1 MPINYAAN
9 VRSLRDLVERL
20 DTPRLAIPDHQ
31 RDFVWTPRQQKRLV
45 SAIRRGKPIPSVLLR
60 ELDDGRM
67 TLEDGHQRLRSLRR
81 FCDNEFSDENDRLFR
96 DYSEVE
102 QALFLN
108 YNLVTVTYSGATD
121 EQAREIFNDYQNG
134 RPLTI
139 GERLY
144 SLKLTSPIIRYAIR
158 MLLTPGQGF
167 HDRLANTLGGDRTA
181 KGKRGADLMNAYALC
196 AGLAFGIDHL
206 SKKWDD
212 AELILHLDFDEAST
226 TARLETYVRIWER
239 VDALAPVTTKARRNM
254 YWHHGNFGGYIAY
267 SVLLMGTPLAA
278 EFDLPATTPELVE
291 AWAQHIAEEYRDP
304 DLLLRVLHRDIPE
317 MGRAWKQARWANGLR
332 RLFTPDVDEVAVV
345 DDTEDEADTD
355 D

>member
-9 VRSLRDLVERL
+9 VRPLRDLVARF
-20 DTPRLAIPDHQ
+20 DTPRLEIPEHQ
-31 RDFVWTPRQQKRLV
+31 RGSVWTPRQQKRLV
-45 SAIRRGKPIPSVLLR
+45 SAIRRGKPIPSILLR

-67 TLEDGHQRLRSLRR
+67 TLEDGHQRLRTLWRFRR
-81 FCDNEFSDENDRLFR
+81 NEFADEDGRFFR

-102 QALFLN
+102 QERFDN
-108 YNLVTVTYSGATD
+108 YSVITVTYSGARD
-121 EQAREIFNDYQNG
+121 EEAREIFNDYQNG

-144 SLKLTSPIIRYAIR
+144 SLNLTSPIVRYAIQ

-167 HDRLANTLGGDRTA
+167 HNRLANTLGGDRTA
-181 KGKRGADLMNAYALC
+181 KGKRGADLMNAFALC

-206 SKKWDD
+206 SKKWED
-212 AELILHLDFDEAST
+212 AELILHLDFDVAST
-226 TARLETYVRIWER
+226 TARLETYVQIWER

-267 SVLLMGTPLAA
+267 SVLLMGTPQAA
-278 EFDLPATTPELVE
+278 EFELPPTAPELVE
-291 AWAQHIAEEYRDP
+291 MWAQHIAEEYRDP
-304 DLLLRVLHRDIPE
+304 DLLLRVLHRDIPV
-317 MGRAWKQARWANGLR
+317 MGRAWKLARWRNGLR